1 MQSYIVGGAVRDQ
14 QLGLPVKDRD
24 WVVVGATPEQ
34 LRQQGFKP
42 VGKDFPVF
50 LHPHTHEE
58 YALARTERKT
68 AAGYHGFKVY
78 ASPEVTLEQDLQRR
92 DLTINAMALDSTG
105 RLIDPFGGQRDLEQ
119 RLLRHVSPA
128 FAEDPV
134 RILRLARFAA
144 RYDHLGFQVAAETQ
158 TLMQNMVAN
167 GEVDALVPER
177 VWAETERALQEL
189 APQRFF
195 TVLRDC
201 GVLARLFPELEQLFG
216 VPQPAQHHPE
226 IDSGL
231 HTLACLQQAVRLGA
245 NTPTRFAVLCHDFGK
260 GLTPVSQWPRH
271 HGHERRGVP
280 LVEALCQRLRVP
292 RHYRELAVLVC
303 AEHLHCHRALEL
315 RPVTVLKL
323 LERIDAFRRP
333 ERLADILLACE
344 CDARGRAG
352 REDQA
357 YPQAEYL
364 RQAHAAA
371 GAVPA
376 RRFAEQ
382 GLRGP
387 EIAAALHQARIS
399 AIRRVQ
405 SLMRE
410 A

>member
-34 LRQQGFKP
+34 LRQQGFKL

-50 LHPHTHEE
+50 LHPHTNEE

-78 ASPEVTLEQDLQRR
+78 AAPEVTLEQDLQRR

-177 VWAETERALQEL
+177 VWAETERALQEI

-323 LERIDAFRRP
+323 LERVDAFRRP

-364 RQAHAAA
+364 RQVHAVA

-382 GLRGP
+382 GLRGS

-405 SLMRE
+405 QSMRE